1 MSFDTHEDPRSR
13 DAALARLLAEALKS
27 QSKSAG
33 HAKSTA
39 CPDAEVLATYAEHGL
54 AEEETAR
61 WESHF
66 ADCDRCQK
74 IISVLAASGEEL
86 AKAEVERLGNLA
98 AASSAAREPV
108 VRNTPPPWVVIW
120 RRPAFWRWLVPAV
133 GMASAAA
140 LWFALRQVPPREAL
154 SSQKIAATSGA
165 PQNRIDQGTTAA
177 SPAKPGETQM
187 AQASLPTPPAV
198 ATPSAAPLRD
208 KEKSQANSSAAARQ
222 EPARKQESF
231 SNALQA
237 PPGSEADRNLEVR
250 EEAAKDNRVPS
261 AQANEQKSQTVDVLG
276 AAPPVVT
283 AAAPS
288 PSTPPPARSG
298 DRAVPQGFDS
308 ATGAPVPAQLKTLA
322 QTVTPTIVFAS
333 PNRRA
338 LWRLGSGGRIEHSA
352 DQGQTWQ
359 PQTSGVTADL
369 VAGAAPSEKIAWVVG
384 RAGIIVRTEDGEHWQ
399 RVAPP
404 LAAQPVAGAVAAP
417 DWISV
422 EARDALHATLT
433 SRDLRRFVTEDGGR
447 TWTQLQ

>member
-1 MSFDTHEDPRSR
+1 MSFDTPEDPRSR
-13 DAALARLLAEALKS
+13 DTALARLLAEALKS

-74 IISVLAASGEEL
+74 IISVLAASGEVL

-177 SPAKPGETQM
+177 SSAKSDETQM
-187 AQASLPTPPAV
+187 APPPAV

-222 EPARKQESF
+222 EPVRKQESF

-237 PPGSEADRNLEVR
+237 PPDSEADRNLEVR
-250 EEAAKDNRVPS
+250 EDTAKDNRVPS
-261 AQANEQKSQTVDVLG
+261 AQAAEQKSPIGDELTA
-276 AAPPVVT
+276 AAPAAP

-298 DRAVPQGFDS
+298 DRAVPRGFDS
-308 ATGAPVPAQLKTLA
+308 ATGAAVPAQLKALA

-333 PNRRA
+333 PNHRA

-359 PQTSGVTADL
+359 PQASGVTADL
-369 VAGAAPSEKIAWVVG
+369 LAGAAPSEKIAWVVG
-384 RAGIIVRTEDGEHWQ
+384 RAGTIVRTEDGEHWQ

-404 LAAQPVAGAVAAP
+404 PSTQPVAAAVAAP

-422 EARDALHATLT
+422 EARDALHATIT

-447 TWTQLQ
+447 TWTQLQQ

>member
-1 MSFDTHEDPRSR
+1 MSFDTPEDPRSR
-13 DAALARLLAEALKS
+13 DTALARLLAEALKS

-108 VRNTPPPWVVIW
+108 VRNTPPLWVVIW

-177 SPAKPGETQM
+177 SSAKPDETQM

-198 ATPSAAPLRD
+198 PTPSAAPLRD

-222 EPARKQESF
+222 ELVRKQESF

-237 PPGSEADRNLEVR
+237 PPDSEADRNL
-250 EEAAKDNRVPS
+250 AAKDNRVPS
-261 AQANEQKSQTVDVLG
+261 AQAAEQKSPIGDEL
-276 AAPPVVT
+276 T
-283 AAAPS
+283 AAAPAAPPS

-298 DRAVPQGFDS
+298 DRAVPQVLDS
-308 ATGAPVPAQLKTLA
+308 ATGAPVPAQLKALA
-322 QTVTPTIVFAS
+322 QAVTPTIVFAS

-369 VAGAAPSEKIAWVVG
+369 VVGAAPSEKIAWVVG
-384 RAGIIVRTEDGEHWQ
+384 RAGTIVRTEDGEHWQ

-404 LAAQPVAGAVAAP
+404 PTTQPVAAAVAAP

-422 EARDALHATLT
+422 EARDALHATIT

-447 TWTQLQ
+447 TWTQLQQ